1 MSPPERVQQAVFCLQ
16 SQENVPKTPQLSS
29 FHYQTIMDYARAYS
43 SHETTPT
50 MVAQRLIARV
60 HESSSQK
67 LPMSFFINFSEED
80 ILKQANESSLRYQRG
95 GTKWMHKVRECRKDA
110 FCVSRLRSC
119 GAIIIGKTN
128 MHELG
133 AGISG
138 INPHYGAVRNPY
150 DKRKIT
156 GGSSSGS
163 AAVVAAGLCPIA
175 LGVDGGGSV
184 RLPAALC
191 GVVGFKPTFER
202 VPHEGVLPVNYT
214 IGMVGILAATVE
226 DALITYA
233 AIAGDLSSDNPSHKL
248 PKVGMSSL
256 KFTNYASSSI
266 KMAKYDK
273 WFDDCTNDIRVC
285 CSNVVS
291 KLSDEYGWTTVKVTI
306 PEIEVMRLSHYVT
319 IGSEC
324 SNSIGTHLM
333 KLDKAEV
340 GSDVRV
346 GLSIYGS
353 FHSNEYLNAQKMRY
367 RQLKFHQKIF
377 SMADVIVTPTVG
389 VTAYT
394 IEDDALKTGEL
405 DYINGAALVR
415 YQISGNFL
423 GLPAITIPVG
433 YDRSGMPIG
442 LQFIG
447 KPWSESLLIYIAS
460 AVQAICKSE
469 YRKPEVFYDILA
481 KEQN

>member
-1 MSPPERVQQAVFCLQ
+1 MPYP
-16 SQENVPKTPQLSS
+16 
-29 FHYQTIMDYARAYS
+29 
-43 SHETTPT
+43 TT
-50 MVAQRLIARV
+50 
-60 HESSSQK
+60 
-67 LPMSFFINFSEED
+67 
-80 ILKQANESSLRYQRG
+80 G
-95 GTKWMHKVRECRKDA
+95 GTKWMQRVRECRKDA

-226 DALITYA
+226 DALIAYA
-233 AIAGDLSSDNPSHKL
+233 AIAGDLSSDNQ
-248 PKVGMSSL
+248 PKVDMSLL
-256 KFTNYASSSI
+256 KLTNYASSNI
-266 KMAKYDK
+266 KMAKYGK
-273 WFDDCTNDIRVC
+273 WFDDCTDDIRVC

-291 KLSDEYGWTTVKVTI
+291 KLSDEYGWTTVKFTI

-324 SNSIGTHLM
+324 SNSIGTHLK
-333 KLDKAEV
+333 KLDKGEV
-340 GSDVRV
+340 GCDVRV

-377 SMADVIVTPTVG
+377 SKADVIVTPTVG
-389 VTAYT
+389 
-394 IEDDALKTGEL
+394 ENE
-405 DYINGAALVR
+405 INGLHDNFSAALVR

-423 GLPAITIPVG
+423 GLPAITVPVG
-433 YDRSGMPIG
+433 YDRCGMPIG

-460 AVQAICKSE
+460 AVQEICKSE
-469 YRKPEVFYDILA
+469 YKKPEVFYDILA
-481 KEQN
+481 KE